1 MSIYLGTQKVS
12 PLIVVEPKVQLN
24 APTLVKGI
32 TTYTITN
39 PTTNGSYPQGYKVF
53 IDGVLY
59 KKVARTFKAGETIT
73 IAFVDDMS
81 GYVGKHTLAVTF
93 YGENLIESEQSNEI
107 EFVIYTITQA
117 LTNLTASNS
126 AKYIYEND
134 AYSNTLTPATD
145 YYLPSKITLL
155 MGDTDYVTSNYDDYK
170 GVISISAVTGNL
182 SVTATADTENK
193 LRCPWLTLK
202 DKSLNIRSV
211 KNADYYY
218 LYMNDGTEPVYT
230 YETPPFT
237 YKVEQVSETTTQQFA
252 LNDNNYY
259 ESKCQGVANGWSLC
273 KIVFSGSGS
282 VTLHCISQGESSA
295 DYGII
300 GNINQ
305 TLASS
310 NTNDGSTGST
320 KVKKSFSG
328 EPSTAVKDVVFDAVE
343 DGDFIM
349 CKFRKDSSVDTGY
362 DSLQFQVELG

>member
-1 MSIYLGTQKVS
+1 MSIYLGNQKVS

-24 APTLVKGI
+24 APTVGKGI

-39 PTTNGSYPQGYKVF
+39 PNTNGSYPQGYKVF
-53 IDGVLY
+53 IDGILY
-59 KKVARTFKAGETIT
+59 KKVARTFTAGETIT
-73 IAFVDDMS
+73 VAFVDDMS
-81 GYVGKHTLAVTF
+81 GYVGKHTLAVTL

-107 EFVIYTITQA
+107 EFTIYTITQA
-117 LTNLTASNS
+117 LTNLTASNT

-155 MGDTDYVTSNYDDYK
+155 MGNTDYVTSNYDDYN
-170 GVISISAVTGNL
+170 GVISISAVMGNL
-182 SVTATADTENK
+182 DVTATADTENK

-202 DKSLNIRSV
+202 DKTLTIRNV

-218 LYMNDGTEPVYT
+218 LYMNDGTTPIYT

-237 YKVEQVSETTTQQFA
+237 YTVEQVSETATQQFA

-259 ESKCQGVANGWSLC
+259 ESQCQGVANGWSLC

-282 VTLHCISQGESSA
+282 VTLHCISQGESNY
-295 DYGII
+295 DYGIV

-305 TLASS
+305 TLTSS
-310 NTNDGSTGST
+310 ATDDGSTGST
-320 KVKKSFSG
+320 KVKKNFKGLS
-328 EPSTAVKDVVFDAVE
+328 STNVVDVVFDAVE

-349 CKFRKDSSVDTGY
+349 CKYRKDSSGDTGY